1 MHQTNVT
8 FMKKFYSILMLFIL
22 IINSAEAT
30 TRRYRLMFNDDP
42 STTVTIAWDQA
53 SGTNPVLYYGPVD
66 FGTSFASY
74 PNSSAPFASTTSMGM
89 SNQFVKLTGLTPNTA
104 YYFVINDSQ
113 GTSQRYWF
121 KTCPNVNT
129 EQLSFVSGGDSR
141 SGQTQ
146 RINSNK
152 MVAKI
157 RPHAVLFGGDL
168 VDVPSNSS
176 FQMWMDDLQYA
187 ITSDNQI
194 IPFVHSYGNHEASGT
209 GGAYILRD
217 LFNVTDDAYY
227 KVTFGG
233 NLFSVYTLNGE
244 LLPGHTIPNAT
255 KRTAMKNWLA
265 STLAA
270 DNAIWKSAQ
279 YHRPIVPHEA
289 GKGEGADEH
298 NDWAQNFYDYGVRL
312 VMESDAHVV
321 KITDEVRP
329 VNPVASGNSSTWFTS
344 SGIAANKGITFIGEG
359 SWGTLRNPD
368 DLHPMT
374 VASGEFYQFSWIIVN
389 TCSIQV
395 RTIDTQ
401 NPNSVPEHTPTD
413 LFSISSALDALIWK
427 PTGVPSGVVEIIN
440 CSAPIADFTG
450 VPTNIFTGQTV
461 NFTDLSTNT
470 PTTWSWNF
478 GGGGTPN
485 TSTLQNPSIV
495 FNTVGSYTVTLTA
508 TNADGSDAETK
519 TAYINVTTPVAP
531 VANFSADDVT
541 PTVSQNVTFTDLSTG
556 NPTSWSWNFGD
567 GNNSTLQNP
576 VHAYTAGGT
585 YTVTLTATNGVGND
599 AEVKTN
605 YITVSTGGS
614 ISVAISNGSDD
625 VEEYNT
631 DGTLYTNSSDLE
643 FCYDGSAGNQHV
655 GLRFQGVNIPQ
666 GAIITNAY
674 IQMRADETDNT
685 NLDVFIAGH
694 DADNSAAW
702 SGSYAVS
709 GRTKTSATTTWVH
722 NGTTAWTADV
732 TIAQTPSLS
741 AMVEE
746 IVNRPGWSSGNAM
759 SFIFW
764 DNNSDQDERVADPI
778 EGGYAPILFVD
789 YTMPTL
795 PTPPVANFSSSTNTI
810 CAGSNVDFTDVS
822 TNTPTSWS
830 WNFGD
835 GNTSTL
841 QNPTNTYLFPGTY
854 TVTLTATNSGGSNLI
869 TQSNLITVVALP
881 NVTASSSISICSG
894 SSTTISA
901 TGATTYTWDNGLG
914 VGASHSVS
922 PTTPTTYSVTGT
934 QNGCSNSDIVTIAV
948 DSPNNS
954 GTANAITVCQSS
966 TSIDL
971 FTALV
976 GEDAGGSWNDDES
989 TGALTGNS
997 INATLLSIGNTYDF
1011 TYLVPA
1017 NGACAAVQT
1026 TTQVLVSGTVN
1037 AGTPTS
1043 NNSGCTNDNA
1053 FDLFNTISG
1062 FTSGGT
1068 WNDDEAT
1075 GLLSGNILDA
1085 SSLSAGIYDF
1095 TYSVGGGA
1103 CGTDAQTISVTI
1115 NNVPTVDAGLGTA
1128 ICEGESVNLSA
1139 TGATSFNWDNGL
1151 GNGSTHSVAPMNT
1164 TTYTVTGTTNGCSA
1178 QDDVT
1183 ITVNT
1188 LPTVTMDPF
1197 GVTSLCE
1204 QENSITLPEGY
1215 PVGGTYSGNG
1225 VSGTNFDPA
1234 VAGIGIHTIIYSY
1247 ADGNNCTNTAQQNI
1261 EVTNCLNVFEGQ
1273 NLVFKIYPNPANDFI
1288 LIERSDASD
1297 YSHVVITDITGKV
1310 VYDKVVYE
1318 NPLEI
1323 KVNQWSNGVYTV
1335 KFVNKEN
1342 KTITQKIIIQK

>member
-1 MHQTNVT
+1 M
-8 FMKKFYSILMLFIL
+8 FMNKKLSLL
-22 IINSAEAT
+22 IVFLITINLLNAN

-42 STTVTIAWDQA
+42 STMVTIAWDQY
-53 SGTNPVLYYGPVD
+53 SGTTPVVHYGPTD
-66 FGTSFASY
+66 FGTAFASY
-74 PNSSAPFASTTSMGM
+74 PNSASPSASTTTMGM
-89 SNQFVKLTGLTPNTA
+89 SNQFVTLSGLTPNTA
-104 YYFVINDSQ
+104 YYFVIRDSQ
-113 GTSQRYWF
+113 GTSSRFWF

-146 RINSNK
+146 RINSNR

-168 VDVPSNSS
+168 VDVPSNTE
-176 FQMWMDDLQYA
+176 FQMWMDDWQYS
-187 ITSDNQI
+187 ITTDGQI
-194 IPFVHSYGNHEASGT
+194 IPIVHSYGNHEAGGT
-209 GGAYILRD
+209 GGPFILRD
-217 LFNVTDDAYY
+217 LFDVTDDAYY

-265 STLAA
+265 TTLAA

-298 NDWAQNFYDYGVRL
+298 NDWAQNFYNYGVRL

-321 KITDEVRP
+321 KITNEVRP
-329 VNPVASGNSSTWFTS
+329 VNLTATGNSSTWFTS
-344 SGIAANKGITFIGEG
+344 AGIAANKGITFIGEG

-374 VASGEFYQFSWIIVN
+374 LAAGEFYQFSWIIVN
-389 TCSIQV
+389 SCSIQV

-401 NPNSVPEHTPTD
+401 NPNSVVEHTPTD
-413 LFSISSALDALIWK
+413 LFSISPALEALVWK
-427 PTGVPSGVVEIIN
+427 PTALPTGIVEIIN
-440 CSAPIADFTG
+440 CSAPVANFSASA
-450 VPTNIFTGQTV
+450 TNIFTGQTV

-470 PTTWSWNF
+470 PTSWSWNL

-485 TSTLQNPSIV
+485 TSTVQNPAIV

-508 TNADGSDAETK
+508 TNADGSDAEVK

-531 VANFSADDVT
+531 VANFSANDVT
-541 PTVSQNVTFTDLSTG
+541 PTVSQNVTFTDMSTG
-556 NPTSWSWNFGD
+556 NPTSWAWNFGD

-614 ISVAISNGSDD
+614 ISVAISNGNDD

-643 FCYDGSAGNQHV
+643 FCYDGAAGNQHV

-702 SGSYAVS
+702 TGTYAVS
-709 GRTKTSATTTWVH
+709 GRAKTSATTTWVH
-722 NGTTAWTADV
+722 SGSTAWTADV
-732 TIAQTPSLS
+732 TITQTPSLS
-741 AMVEE
+741 LMIEE
-746 IVNRPGWSSGNAM
+746 IVNRPGWLSGNAM

-764 DNNSDQDERVADPI
+764 DNNSEQDERVADPI

-789 YTMPTL
+789 YSMPTL
-795 PTPPVANFSSSTNTI
+795 PTPPVPNFSSSTNTI
-810 CAGSNVDFTDVS
+810 CAGSNVNFTDVS

-830 WNFGD
+830 WNFGN
-835 GNTSTL
+835 GNTSTS
-841 QNPTNTYLFPGTY
+841 QNPSNTYLFPGTY
-854 TVTLTATNSGGSNLI
+854 TVTLTATNGGGSNLI
-869 TQSNLITVVALP
+869 TQSNMITVVALP
-881 NVTASSSISICSG
+881 NVSASASVSICDG

-901 TGATTYTWDNGLG
+901 TGATSFSWDNGLG
-914 VGASHSVS
+914 AGASHNVS
-922 PTTPTTYSVTGT
+922 PTLTTTYSVTGT
-934 QNGCSNSDIVTIAV
+934 QNGCTNSDIVTIAI
-948 DSPNNS
+948 DMPNNS
-954 GTANAITVCQSS
+954 GTTNLITVCESI
-966 TSIDL
+966 TSVDL
-971 FTALV
+971 FTAIS
-976 GEDAGGSWNDDES
+976 GEDAGGTWNDDET
-989 TGALTGNS
+989 TGALTGNI
-997 INATLLSIGNTYDF
+997 INPTLLTSGNTYDF
-1011 TYLVPA
+1011 TYTVPA
-1017 NGACAAVQT
+1017 NGACPAVQT
-1026 TTQVLVSGTVN
+1026 TTQVTITGTVD

-1043 NNSGCTNDNA
+1043 NNSGCTSDNA

-1062 FTSGGT
+1062 FTSGGI
-1068 WNDDEAT
+1068 WNDDDAT
-1075 GLLSGNILDA
+1075 GLLSGNILNA
-1085 SSLSAGIYDF
+1085 SSLSAGTYDF

-1115 NNVPTVDAGLGTA
+1115 NNIPTVDAGTGTT

-1139 TGATSFNWDNGL
+1139 TGASSFNWDNGL
-1151 GNGSTHSVAPMNT
+1151 GSGANQTVSPIGT

-1178 QDDVT
+1178 QDNIT

-1197 GVTSLCE
+1197 AASSVCE
-1204 QENSITLPEGY
+1204 QENAITLPDAN
-1215 PVGGTYSGNG
+1215 PTGGTYSGNG
-1225 VSGTNFDPA
+1225 VSSNLFDPA
-1234 VAGIGIHTIIYSY
+1234 VAGIGTHSITYSFT
-1247 ADGNNCTNTAQQNI
+1247 DGNNCTNTAQQNI
-1261 EVTNCLNVFEGQ
+1261 EVTNCLNVFEGD

-1288 LIERSDASD
+1288 LIERSNASE
-1297 YSHVVITDITGKV
+1297 YSHVIITDITGKV

-1335 KFVNKEN
+1335 KFQNKEN
-1342 KTITQKIIIQK
+1342 KMITQKIIIRK